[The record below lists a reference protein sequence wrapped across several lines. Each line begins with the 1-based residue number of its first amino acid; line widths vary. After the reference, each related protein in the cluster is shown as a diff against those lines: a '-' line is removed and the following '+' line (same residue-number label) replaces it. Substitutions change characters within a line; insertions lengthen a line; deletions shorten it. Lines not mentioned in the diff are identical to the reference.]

1 MPKFTTVK
9 PVPQSLF
16 PTKDSLNE
24 ALEYARFLLP
34 EADHNIFMQA
44 MMCYHNTLIKEVCK

>member
-34 EADHNIFMQA
+34 EADHNVFMQA